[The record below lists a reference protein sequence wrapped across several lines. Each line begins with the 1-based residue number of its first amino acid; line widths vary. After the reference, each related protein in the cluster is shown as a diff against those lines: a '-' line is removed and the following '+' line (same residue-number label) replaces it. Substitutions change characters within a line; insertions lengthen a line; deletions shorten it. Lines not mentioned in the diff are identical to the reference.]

1 MDVDVI
7 EPKIPDTAPDK
18 RQPVNNNRRKPAL
31 SKSKP
36 KQLIN
41 KPEITT
47 NKPVSPPLSI
57 RKEIPKEV
65 KMKVLKEKEANA
77 NIQRE
82 ALLKDKADRA
92 RR

>member
-7 EPKIPDTAPDK
+7 EPKIPDTAQDK
-18 RQPVNNNRRKPAL
+18 RQPIDNNRGKPTF

-41 KPEITT
+41 KPEITI